1 MLKDIASG
9 TISSI
14 IAGGILWNLGLYWKV
29 KMNISLH
36 IGYNKFT
43 GYKLLANNSKKYVK
57 NVDKTCKIKN
67 LIVE

>member
-1 MLKDIASG
+1 MKNKL
-9 TISSI
+9 
-14 IAGGILWNLGLYWKV
+14 
-29 KMNISLH
+29 NISFH

-57 NVDKTCKIKN
+57 NADKTCKIKN